1 MNRRQVMPRF
11 LGWRSTAAFTFLA
24 LPLALRAERAYRALP
39 ALEAVPSEGALPSLS
54 IIVPA
59 RNEAENLCR
68 LLPSLRALRY
78 PGEYEVVVVDDNS
91 TDDTAAVADSWG
103 ARVVRLKNL
112 PPGWYGK
119 PHACHQGAC
128 ASGGDWLL
136 FTDADTIH
144 APNGP
149 ARVVACAIARQL
161 DGLSLFLDQ
170 ECRDLAQRLALST
183 AFAGLFAGLPRGAT
197 LLNGQYILLRRDVYE
212 MSGGFSAVRGEMLE
226 DVALGHLLR
235 SRGCRVPMMHGY
247 DVAQVSMYRSKT
259 QMWHG
264 LTRLGSGSLRWTGP
278 GALRT
283 AAYVTAV
290 MSPLLALTGVLA
302 RRLDRKWLPVTWGV
316 ASASM
321 LPWARRFG
329 SPALAVVSPV
339 GALLVQ
345 VAALWG
351 LGSRL
356 LGRGI
361 RWKGRRV

>member
-1 MNRRQVMPRF
+1 MPWF
-11 LGWRSTAAFTFLA
+11 LGWRSSAAFTFLA

-39 ALEAVPSEGALPSLS
+39 ALKAFPSDRTLPSLS

-59 RNEAENLCR
+59 RNEAENLSH
-68 LLPSLRALRY
+68 LLPSLVTMSY
-78 PGEYEVVVVDDNS
+78 PGEVEVIVVDDNS
-91 TDDTAAVADSWG
+91 TDDTAAVARYWG
-103 ARVVRLKNL
+103 ARVVRLEGL

-119 PHACHQGAC
+119 PHACHQGATV
-128 ASGGDWLL
+128 ARGDWLL

-144 APNGP
+144 APDGP
-149 ARVVACAIARQL
+149 ARAVACAVAQQL

-170 ECRDLAQRLALST
+170 ECRDLVQRLALST
-183 AFAGLFAGLPRGAT
+183 AFAGLFAALPRHAT
-197 LLNGQYILLRRDVYE
+197 LLNGQYVLLRRDVYE

-226 DVALGHLLR
+226 DVALGHRLR
-235 SRGCRVPMMHGY
+235 SQGYRVPLMHGY
-247 DVAQVSMYRSKT
+247 DAARVRMYRSTT

-264 LTRLGSGSLRWTGP
+264 LTRLGSGSLRWTGL

-290 MSPLLALTGVLA
+290 MSPLLALSGVLA
-302 RRLDRKWLPVTWGV
+302 RRLDRKWLPVTWAV
-316 ASASM
+316 ASVSM
-321 LPWARRFG
+321 IPWARRFG
-329 SPALAVVSPV
+329 SPALAVVSPA

-356 LGRGI
+356 MGRGV